1 MRAGVARASGKT
13 LGKTVG
19 ILATLWGWLSFAP
32 MAHGQ
37 AGVTTTTGTLADGAT
52 YLIQVPAVWN
62 GTLLLYSHGY
72 TVPGSPNP
80 ARDGGDPVTIGVL
93 LQSGYALAGSSYTT
107 TGWAIHEALQDQIAL
122 LDLFD
127 STVGHP
133 ARTIAWGQ
141 SLGGIITAGLIQR
154 NPARF
159 DAAMPMCGVL
169 SGGVGTW
176 NQGLD
181 SAFAFQILLGAG
193 TSLEIVHISD
203 PEANAALAE
212 GLLAEAQL
220 TPEGRARTALITS
233 LSDLPGWFTPTAPE
247 PAADD
252 FATQESNQFLWGQNI
267 GVPFDFEFRAELEA
281 RAGGNPSWNV
291 GVNYR
296 KQLELSVSRDEVRA
310 LYRAAGL
317 SREADLEALNRAP
330 RIAADPGAFAYLEQ
344 NITFNGEIRA
354 PVLTAHT
361 KGDGFVVVENETTYR
376 HAVDRAGNGRLLRQT
391 FVDRAGHCTFT
402 PAETLALFDRLVE
415 RLDTGRWPDLSPAAL
430 NAAATALGPDL
441 NINIFAGG
449 PPTPPQ
455 FFDFRPAPFLRPFTE
470 RPDGRVCDQP
480 DGD

>member
-1 MRAGVARASGKT
+1 MRVGFAGA
-13 LGKTVG
+13 LGLFAG
-19 ILATLWGWLSFAP
+19 LAGWLSFAP
-32 MAHGQ
+32 AAHGQ
-37 AGVTTTTGTLADGAT
+37 AGATTTTGNLADGAT
-52 YLIQVPAVWN
+52 YLIQMPAVWN

-72 TVPGSPNP
+72 TVPGSANP
-80 ARDGGDPVTIGVL
+80 ARDGGDPVTIQVL

-122 LDLFD
+122 LDLFE
-127 STVGHP
+127 STIGHP
-133 ARTIAWGQ
+133 TRTIAWGH

-181 SAFAFQILLGAG
+181 SGFALQILLGAG
-193 TSLEIVHISD
+193 TALEIVHISD

-233 LSDLPGWFTPTAPE
+233 LADLPGWFDPSSPE
-247 PAADD
+247 PAAGDV
-252 FATQESNQFLWGQNI
+252 AAQESNQFLWGQNI

-281 RAGGNPSWNV
+281 RAGGNPSSNV
-291 GVNYR
+291 GVSYR
-296 KQLELSVSRDEVRA
+296 KQLQLSVGRDEVRA
-310 LYRAAGL
+310 LYRAAGTSL
-317 SREADLEALNRAP
+317 EADLDALERAP
-330 RIAADPGAFAYLEQ
+330 RIAADPDAFAYLEQ
-344 NITFNGEIRA
+344 NITLNGEIRV

-376 HAVDRAGNGRLLRQT
+376 QAVDRAGNRHLLRQT
-391 FVDRAGHCTFT
+391 FVERAGHCTFT
-402 PAETLALFDRLVE
+402 PAETLALLGKLVA
-415 RLDTGRWPDLSPAAL
+415 RLDTGRWPDLGPPAL

-441 NINIFAGG
+441 NIDVFAGG
-449 PPTPPQ
+449 APTPAG
-455 FFDFRPAPFLRPFTE
+455 FFDFRPGPFLRPFTE
-470 RPDGRVCDQP
+470 RPDGRNCGEPEDDSSP
-480 DGD
+480 R

>member
-1 MRAGVARASGKT
+1 MRAGVAGT
-13 LGKTVG
+13 LGLVAG
-19 ILATLWGWLSFAP
+19 LAGWLSVSPA
-32 MAHGQ
+32 AHGQ
-37 AGVTTTTGTLADGAT
+37 SGVTTTTGSLADGAT
-52 YLIQVPAVWN
+52 YLIQVPAAWN

-72 TVPGSPNP
+72 TVPGSANP
-80 ARDGGDPVTIGVL
+80 ARDGGDPVTIQVL
-93 LQSGYALAGSSYTT
+93 LQNGYALAGSSYTT
-107 TGWAIHEALQDQIAL
+107 TGWAIHEALSDQITL
-122 LDLFD
+122 LDLFG
-127 STVGHP
+127 STVGRP
-133 ARTIAWGQ
+133 TRTIAWGH

-181 SAFAFQILLGAG
+181 SAFAFQTLLGAG
-193 TSLEIVHISD
+193 TSLEIIHISD

-233 LSDLPGWFTPTAPE
+233 LADLPGWFNPNAPE

-252 FATQESNQFLWGQNI
+252 FTAQEGNQFLWGQNI

-281 RAGGNPSWNV
+281 RAGGNPSSNV

-296 KQLELSVSRDEVRA
+296 KQLELSAGRDEVRA
-310 LYRAAGL
+310 LYSAAGSSL
-317 SREADLEALNRAP
+317 EADLEALNRAP
-330 RIAADPGAFAYLEQ
+330 RIAPDPGAFEYLEQ
-344 NITFNGEIRA
+344 NITFNGEIRV

-376 HAVDRAGNGRLLRQT
+376 HAVDRAGNGRLLRQA

-402 PAETLALFDRLVE
+402 PAETVALLDRLVE
-415 RLDTGRWPDLSPAAL
+415 RLDTGRWPDLGPTAL

-441 NINIFAGG
+441 NINVFAGG
-449 PPTPPQ
+449 PPTPAG

-470 RPDGRVCDQP
+470 RPDGRRCEEP
-480 DGD
+480 EGDSSRR

>member
-1 MRAGVARASGKT
+1 MFKTRARVVWALGLVAGLSGGLLFAPAARAQG
-13 LGKTVG
+13 
-19 ILATLWGWLSFAP
+19 
-32 MAHGQ
+32 
-37 AGVTTTTGTLADGAT
+37 GVTTTTGTLSDGAT
-52 YLIQVPAVWN
+52 YLIQVPAAWN

-72 TVPGSPNP
+72 VTPGSSNP
-80 ARDGGDPVTIGVL
+80 ARVGADFATIQVL
-93 LQSGYALAGSSYTT
+93 LQSGYALAGSSYST
-107 TGWAIHEALQDQIAL
+107 TGWSIHEALQDQVAL

-127 STVGHP
+127 ATIGHP
-133 ARTIAWGQ
+133 THTIAWGH

-154 NPARF
+154 NPERF

-181 SAFAFQILLGAG
+181 SGFAFKVLLGAG

-203 PEANAALAE
+203 PEANAGLAE
-212 GLLAEAQL
+212 GLFAEAQL
-220 TPEGRARTALITS
+220 SPEGRARIALITA
-233 LSDLPGWFTPTAPE
+233 LSDLPGWFDPTLPE

-252 FATQESNQFLWGQNI
+252 LATRESNQFLWGQNI

-281 RAGGNPSWNV
+281 RAGGNPSWNT
-291 GVNYR
+291 GIDYR
-296 KQLELSVSRDEVRA
+296 KQLELSASRDEVRG

-317 SREADLEALNRAP
+317 SLEADLEALNRAP
-330 RIAADPGAFAYLEQ
+330 RIAADPAAFAYLEQ
-344 NITFNGEIRA
+344 NITFNGEIRV

-376 HAVDRAGNGRLLRQT
+376 QAVDRAGNGRLLRQA
-391 FVDRAGHCTFT
+391 FVDRAGHCTFS
-402 PAETLALFDRLVE
+402 PAETLALFDKLVE

-449 PPTPPQ
+449 APITPQ
-455 FFDFRPAPFLRPFTE
+455 FFDFRPGPFLRPFTE
-470 RPDGRVCDQP
+470 RPDGRVCD
-480 DGD
+480 